1 VKGQKVKPGK
11 QGSWQ
16 KREEDERSRG
26 SVWVTRQVT
35 VRVKDQDGPTER
47 EEDERSGGSMWITAW
62 QKGRGAKG
70 HMWVM
75 SVTGK
80 QGEESERVIGEQGKG
95 SEL

>member
-1 VKGQKVKPGK
+1 MKGQKVKPGK

-16 KREEDERSRG
+16 KR
-26 SVWVTRQVT
+26 VTRQVT

-47 EEDERSGGSMWITAW
+47 EKDERSGGRMWITAW

-95 SEL
+95 D